1 MILLTVEDPCDMM
14 LLYGLM
20 LQKKTANESDGSEEI
35 QMLQVG
41 VIGCGRI
48 AQTRHLPEYAENANV
63 KIAGVVDLN
72 MHRAKEIAHKYQAKA
87 YASYQELLGISGID
101 AISVCT
107 FNNTHAEIAIAAL
120 NAGKHVLC
128 EKPMAT
134 NLQEAEAM
142 VAAAKKSEK
151 FLMIAQNQRLTTAHV
166 RARQLMEAGEIGTL
180 LTFRTAFGH
189 PGPETWT
196 IDPGKNIWFFDQKR
210 AVMGVMADLGI
221 HKTDL
226 IQYLTGQTVVEATA
240 KLVALDKKNEDGT
253 LIHVDDNAMCIYL
266 LDGGALGTMT
276 ASWTY
281 CAKEDNSTVL
291 YGTKGELRIYDDPQ
305 HSLVLRQTGKEPV
318 YIDVDAMQTNDGKQS
333 KTGVIDLFVNSVAK
347 GDHTPMSGENVI
359 SAMRAVFAAIESSK
373 TGRAVSVNRADLPC

>member
-1 MILLTVEDPCDMM
+1 M
-14 LLYGLM
+14 LSAIFDLCLDV
-20 LQKKTANESDGSEEI
+20 ANEKIANQSNESEEKR
-35 QMLQVG
+35 MLQVG

-48 AQTRHLPEYAENANV
+48 AQTRHLPEYADNADV
-63 KIAGVVDLN
+63 KLAGVVDLN
-72 MHRAKEIAHKYQAKA
+72 RERAKEIAQKYQAKA
-87 YASYQELLGISGID
+87 YASYQALLASSSID
-101 AISVCT
+101 AVSVCT

-134 NLQEAEAM
+134 NLEEAEAM
-142 VAAAKKSEK
+142 VTAAKRNGK
-151 FLMIAQNQRLTTAHV
+151 FLMIAQNQRLTVAHV
-166 RARQLMEAGEIGTL
+166 RAKQLIEAGEIGTL
-180 LTFRTAFGH
+180 LTFRTTFGH
-189 PGPETWT
+189 SGPETWT
-196 IDPGKNIWFFDQKR
+196 IDPGKDIWFFDQKR

-291 YGTKGELRIYDDPQ
+291 YGTRGELRIYDDPQ
-305 HSLVLRQTGKEPV
+305 HSLVLCQKGKEPV
-318 YIDVDAMQTNDGKQS
+318 YIDVGAIQTNDGKQS
-333 KTGVIDLFVNSVAK
+333 KTGVIDLFADSIAK
-347 GDHTPMSGENVI
+347 GDYAPMSGENVI

-373 TGRAVSVNRADLPC
+373 TGRAVSVNR